1 MPAKNRTRLQR
12 KQRATQVFAN
22 AEDAKQPHSIVVSRG
37 KVGKNLNQLMLD
49 YRKVMS
55 PYTASNLR
63 VRKANVMKDFLTIAG
78 PLNVSHLLTFSKT
91 NESISFRLLTT
102 PKGPTMS
109 FKVEEYMLKKDIE
122 NTLKKPIGDETLY
135 RQSPLLVMYGFTET
149 SQEERLTYEAFR
161 ALFPRLKPSEAAV
174 KGIRRVVLL
183 NYNKDNGTIEFRHY
197 AIQSRLGAK
206 KKIQNLLNSNKEMPD
221 LGKYQSI
228 EEYMIAMSGS
238 ESEGEA
244 AQVNNPKTG
253 RQMKVRLTEIG
264 PRMNIRLVKI
274 EDGLCGGQ
282 VLWHAFKSKSEED
295 KLKEEEKRLNEIELK
310 SERKRIQQE
319 NVEKKEKQKETE
331 KKQQEKEKKRAENAA
346 QARRDAKANGKFSK
360 EQMAESGKAP
370 DGTKPKVG
378 SRSDKSTFVKG
389 STRAERKRMAVANSK
404 GRGGGGSGGSG
415 GKRPKLS
422 KNQKSRLL

>member
-1 MPAKNRTRLQR
+1 MPAKDRTRLQR
-12 KQRATQVFAN
+12 KQRATQVFSQ

-63 VRKANVMKDFLTIAG
+63 VRKGNVMKDFLTIAG

-91 NESISFRLLTT
+91 NESVSFRLITT

-122 NTLKKPIGDETLY
+122 NTIKRPIGDENLY
-135 RQSPLLVMYGFTET
+135 RQSPLLVMYGFTDT

-161 ALFPRLKPSEAAV
+161 ALFPRLKPSEAMV

-183 NYNKDNGTIEFRHY
+183 NYDKENGTIEFRHY

-206 KKIQNLLNSNKEMPD
+206 KKIQNLLNSNQEIPD
-221 LGKYQSI
+221 LGKYNSI
-228 EEYMIAMSGS
+228 EEYMNAMSGS
-238 ESEGEA
+238 DSEAEA
-244 AQVNNPKTG
+244 TQVNNPKTG
-253 RQMKVRLTEIG
+253 RQMKVRLTELG

-295 KLKEEEKRLNEIELK
+295 KVKEEEKRLNEIESK
-310 SERKRIQQE
+310 EERKRIQQE
-319 NVEKKEKQKETE
+319 NVEKKHKQKDGE
-331 KKQQEKEKKRAENAA
+331 KKQQEKEKKRKENAA
-346 QARRDAKANGKFSK
+346 KARMDAKANGKFSK
-360 EQMAESGKAP
+360 EQLAESGKAP
-370 DGTKPKVG
+370 DGSKPKVG
-378 SRSDKSTFVKG
+378 GNFVKG
-389 STRAERKRMAVANSK
+389 STRAERKRAAIAGSK
-404 GRGGGGSGGSG
+404 GRGGGGASGGAG
-415 GKRPKLS
+415 GKRQKLS